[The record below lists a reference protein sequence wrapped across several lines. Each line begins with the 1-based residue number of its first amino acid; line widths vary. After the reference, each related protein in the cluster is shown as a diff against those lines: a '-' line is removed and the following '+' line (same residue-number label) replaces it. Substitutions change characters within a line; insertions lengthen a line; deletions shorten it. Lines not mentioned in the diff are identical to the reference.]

1 MKTAIKSLYLTQLN
15 IMPILLQTKDSN
27 NLNLLITKESISSTS
42 VATSETF
49 LKAIVI
55 STDSS
60 FMENSKYYTNKDSL
74 FCTY

>member
-15 IMPILLQTKDSN
+15 IMPILLQTKDFN

-60 FMENSKYYTNKDSL
+60 FMENSKYYTNKD
-74 FCTY
+74 

>member
-15 IMPILLQTKDSN
+15 IHILLQTKDFN
-27 NLNLLITKESISSTS
+27 NLSLLLTKESISSTS

-60 FMENSKYYTNKDSL
+60 FMENSKYYTNKD
-74 FCTY
+74 

>member
-15 IMPILLQTKDSN
+15 KFMPILLQTKDSN

-60 FMENSKYYTNKDSL
+60 FMENSKYYTNKD
-74 FCTY
+74 